1 MKNLNKLI
9 STILIVGLI
18 FGLFIVTGCQHDTD
32 DPVVLETTVTNPT
45 DSNVVETP
53 VDPENKDTE
62 ETTKDENE
70 VNNPTENE
78 ENNPIVTP
86 DASENKNTE
95 DITKDENE
103 VNNPTVTPVDPE
115 NKDNEETTEDKN
127 EESNPIV
134 TPDDNTDNTDESTPV
149 DPEDPEEDITI
160 HEPVI
165 VSIWKS
171 SFNDE
176 DDNIYSTAEIYTS
189 DGELRA
195 KVTINDGNETNWDFK
210 VDTDNIIYKEFI
222 YDVSMEYELNGKQWI
237 LMSALEDK
245 MDDANYEERNAII
258 YPKTYEFKFTSADDP
273 TIALYVDSDM
283 INTKQY
289 APLIDNPLPMD
300 DCIDVA
306 SYDRFSF
313 YTFVVNGRTK
323 NYKKMT
329 YGVMQSNVD
338 KLMSNLGRSE
348 GGITEYIFNNYTV
361 TLKEGDPTLMGVNEL
376 FRWVFNYDIDI
387 MTQFWD
393 R

>member
-9 STILIVGLI
+9 STIFIVGLI

-32 DPVVLETTVTNPT
+32 DPAVLETTVINPT

-86 DASENKNTE
+86 
-95 DITKDENE
+95 
-103 VNNPTVTPVDPE
+103 VDPE
-115 NKDNEETTEDKN
+115 NKDNEETAKDEN
-127 EESNPIV
+127 EENNPIV
-134 TPDDNTDNTDESTPV
+134 DPDDNNDGTDESTPV
-149 DPEDPEEDITI
+149 DPENPEEDVTI

-195 KVTINDGNETNWDFK
+195 KVTINNGNETNWDFK
-210 VDTDNIIYKEFI
+210 VDTDNITYKEFT
-222 YDVSMEYELNGKQWI
+222 YDVSMEYELNGKQYI

-245 MDDANYEERNAII
+245 MDNANYEERNAII
-258 YPKTYEFKFTSADDP
+258 YPKTYEFGFISADDP

-313 YTFVVNGRTK
+313 YKFIVNGHIK

-329 YGVMQSNVD
+329 YGITHDNVE
-338 KLMSNLGRSE
+338 KLMSNLGQSE

-387 MTQFWD
+387 MTQFWEK
-393 R
+393 